1 MGRYNKSLHLTK
13 PFVTHVACARSRQTA
28 LQVKPTLGAAWSV
41 PWSRWYPL
49 TVSPTV
55 KRVGPYRF
63 FFFAG
68 DFVEPPHVHVERD
81 RAVAKFW
88 LKPVSI
94 AYSRLFAAH
103 ELRQIEQMVKERS
116 TALLEA
122 WNEFFGT

>member
-1 MGRYNKSLHLTK
+1 MLRELGGILL
-13 PFVTHVACARSRQTA
+13 AC
-28 LQVKPTLGAAWSV
+28 
-41 PWSRWYPL
+41 
-49 TVSPTV
+49 PTV
-55 KRVGPYRF
+55 ERVGPYRFFF

-88 LKPVSI
+88 LKPVSL
-94 AYSRLFAAH
+94 AYSRLFGAH

-116 TALLEA
+116 TAYLEA